1 MSVQIGVAWLEVVR
15 GVLLVRWFGVGAQLV
30 WKVRHETVWLCVV
43 WCGVWCSVLC
53 GVVLRGV

>member
-1 MSVQIGVAWLEVVR
+1 MAWLEVVR